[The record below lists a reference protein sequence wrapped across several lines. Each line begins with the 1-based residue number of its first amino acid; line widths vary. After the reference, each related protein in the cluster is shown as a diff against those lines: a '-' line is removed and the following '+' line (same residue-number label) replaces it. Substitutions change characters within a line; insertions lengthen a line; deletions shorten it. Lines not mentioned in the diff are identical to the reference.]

1 MGLESLELEAYT
13 VLISN
18 SGKRGFCGWFLKTV
32 LKTILLKIPITRSE
46 VTEYV

>member
-1 MGLESLELEAYT
+1 MAFA
-13 VLISN
+13 V
-18 SGKRGFCGWFLKTV
+18 GFSKTV